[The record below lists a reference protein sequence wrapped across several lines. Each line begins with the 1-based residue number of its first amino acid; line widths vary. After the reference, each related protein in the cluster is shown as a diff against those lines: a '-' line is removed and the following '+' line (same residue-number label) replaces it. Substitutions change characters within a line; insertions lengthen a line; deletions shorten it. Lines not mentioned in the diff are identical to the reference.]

1 MGNLYKAYCSKMRRR
16 FYGPLVASYTAI
28 LYRRF
33 LESCVDGA
41 TILDIGIGSGEALC
55 LSADIIKRANLYIVG
70 IDICEDSLA
79 ECEDNLKAY
88 GLGEHVQVGLRE
100 DVLHEGSPPFDYA
113 FLSNSYSVIRD
124 IQSVIDLAFTMTKD
138 SQCTISLALYEKP
151 SRFKAFVKRNLNRV
165 LGFDCGRYIT
175 HTDLA
180 SELTHMKAFVVDKNY
195 TCSNKVMGVNVADL
209 FTLLIERTPIYEDSG
224 PSSLV
229 GPIELEEDKDEDKS
243 IPAPTNVT
251 VADKGS
257 AEVNQT

>member
-55 LSADIIKRANLYIVG
+55 LSADIIKKGNLYIVG

-79 ECEDNLKAY
+79 ECEDNLKSY

-124 IQSVIDLAFTMTKD
+124 IQSVIDLAFKMTKD

-151 SRFKAFVKRNLNRV
+151 SRFRSFVKRNLNRV

-209 FTLLIERTPIYEDSG
+209 FTLLIEKTPIYEDSG

-229 GPIELEEDKDEDKS
+229 GPIELEEDE
-243 IPAPTNVT
+243 PAPVPTHANNT
-251 VADKGS
+251 DSAKGVP
-257 AEVNQT
+257 EGNRT